1 MSGQS
6 GPPYS
11 GQNRYFRDPGLV
23 NQLVRDREYRDSGF
37 GMEEYRRPYGQFDG
51 YEEHYSYHDPR
62 VGGSSYDGRPLE
74 HFEHFGYD
82 DPRQSVRFAG
92 LRYDD
97 VNEGG
102 RYYQDRD
109 FGEGP
114 SGSGYADEELYE
126 REAPGRREDRVDQRK
141 RKRREKEE
149 EEKEDELS
157 EEGDS
162 DQEDGESPTRKRGWL
177 PKASKPK
184 RKKVEAKPNR
194 VVPEKEVRAGSSKDF
209 SGSD

>member
-6 GPPYS
+6 GPLYS

-102 RYYQDRD
+102 RYYQDRE
-109 FGEGP
+109 FREGP

-126 REAPGRREDRVDQRK
+126 REAPRRRENRVDQRK

-149 EEKEDELS
+149 EE
-157 EEGDS
+157 
-162 DQEDGESPTRKRGWL
+162 
-177 PKASKPK
+177 
-184 RKKVEAKPNR
+184 
-194 VVPEKEVRAGSSKDF
+194 
-209 SGSD
+209 